1 MNSLDLS
8 EFTYGHSIF
17 RKFIKI
23 KGIHFLT
30 RLTYSQRQDAVLA
43 KTGDSRCMFFV
54 LFELVL
60 VTKKFT
66 TVLFF
71 LEFLKATD
79 FFNSS
84 PWRRKGKERVHSAP

>member
-8 EFTYGHSIF
+8 EFTYGHSVS
-17 RKFIKI
+17 RNFIKI

-30 RLTYSQRQDAVLA
+30 RLNYSQRQDAVLA

-54 LFELVL
+54 LFELVQ
-60 VTKKFT
+60 VSRKFT

-71 LEFLKATD
+71 LEFLKACN

-84 PWRRKGKERVHSAP
+84 PWRRKGKERVHFAP